1 MSDVFEAV
9 RQLLLTDADINV
21 SVGGTR
27 VVSDQMP
34 EGMETPCIVYYLIST
49 DTTSILVNV
58 VNASISRFQVDA
70 FAASRPAAS
79 RLQRMVARRMAAFD
93 GTVNGYCLKTSRLS
107 GERAD
112 TDRPDMGSAGFRYIS
127 SIDYQVLHFPFETQ

>member
-1 MSDVFEAV
+1 MSDVFESV
-9 RQLLLTDADINV
+9 RQLLLTDTDINV
-21 SVGGTR
+21 AVGGTR
-27 VVSDQMP
+27 VVSDQIP
-34 EGMETPCIVYYLIST
+34 EGMETPCVVYYLIST
-49 DTTSILVNV
+49 DITNILVDV
-58 VNASISRFQVDA
+58 VNASISRFQIDA
-70 FAASRPAAS
+70 FASSRPAAS

-127 SIDYQVLHFPFETQ
+127 SVDYQVLHFPFETL